1 MLVSFWTS
9 RSSIPEIMSWRLLTG
24 LVVAAAVAPAQTKP
38 ASTGPQ
44 RLDITL
50 ERQEGRKWIV
60 VPPGLV
66 FQKNDEIRFR
76 VRPNFDGYLYVMN
89 YGTSGQYAMLFPR
102 EETGLQNQIKAGAE
116 YIVPATKTAFR
127 IDGPPGHDIVYW
139 IVSPLSL
146 GDKPGYLPLPPP
158 PSKEIQPLKHL
169 TPRCDETL
177 FRARS
182 LCIDSSAG
190 PRNITAEEKL
200 PDSLARLSQMGSR
213 DLVIIHEKEHSV
225 VSSPSPL
232 QGPVLYEFRVAHQ

>member
-1 MLVSFWTS
+1 MPRWTSCAPRTPAISSSRRSPRTLVHKRRRQCTWRSPRAGRMLVSFWTS

-50 ERQEGRKWIV
+50 ERQEGRKWIA

-146 GDKPGYLPLPPP
+146 GDKPGYLPLPP
-158 PSKEIQPLKHL
+158 
-169 TPRCDETL
+169 
-177 FRARS
+177 
-182 LCIDSSAG
+182 
-190 PRNITAEEKL
+190 
-200 PDSLARLSQMGSR
+200 
-213 DLVIIHEKEHSV
+213 
-225 VSSPSPL
+225 
-232 QGPVLYEFRVAHQ
+232 